1 MEKKPHWSFWDYVN
15 HDQVTKSVKSQKTN
29 CKKITKKG
37 KKNTFNIAHWM
48 DTFRAIGSCWQE
60 RLLISLMETLD
71 AGNFGKEERNSESK
85 F

>member
-1 MEKKPHWSFWDYVN
+1 MEKKPHWSFWEYVN

-37 KKNTFNIAHWM
+37 KKTLSALHIEW
-48 DTFRAIGSCWQE
+48 I
-60 RLLISLMETLD
+60 LLVL
-71 AGNFGKEERNSESK
+71 SEVVDRRG

>member
-1 MEKKPHWSFWDYVN
+1 M
-15 HDQVTKSVKSQKTN
+15 TKSLRASKAKRQIA
-29 CKKITKKG
+29 KKITKKG

-48 DTFRAIGSCWQE
+48 DTFSAIGSCWQE